1 MNYKD
6 FVKGVGIGM
15 VAGAAVSAMCMPKRK
30 NAKTTAGKMVKTA
43 SRILNDV
50 QDTMCL

>member
-6 FVKGVGIGM
+6 FIKGVGIGM
-15 VAGAAVSAMCMPKRK
+15 AAGAVVSMMCMPKK
-30 NAKTTAGKMVKTA
+30 KHAKTTAGRMVKTA

>member
-1 MNYKD
+1 MKNKD
-6 FVKGVGIGM
+6 FIKGIGIGM
-15 VAGAAVSAMCMPKRK
+15 VAGAAVSMMCMPKKKR
-30 NAKTTAGKMVKTA
+30 AKTTAGRMVKTA

>member
-6 FVKGVGIGM
+6 FIKGVGVGM
-15 VAGAAVSAMCMPKRK
+15 AAGAAVGMMCMPRK
-30 NAKTTAGKMVKTA
+30 KHAKTTAGKMVKTA

>member
-6 FVKGVGIGM
+6 FIKGVGIGM
-15 VAGAAVSAMCMPKRK
+15 LAGAAVGAACMPKRK
-30 NAKTTAGKMVKTA
+30 HAKTTAGRMVKTA

>member
-6 FVKGVGIGM
+6 LFKGIGIGM
-15 VAGAAVSAMCMPKRK
+15 AAGAAVSAVCMPKK
-30 NAKTTAGKMVKTA
+30 KSAKTTAGKVVKTA